1 MVFWL
6 AKNVAALPL
15 PGELEGVDRPSYR
28 ARTEPRAR
36 PPTTP
41 SPSWTGEGLFL
52 PRWRAPSPA
61 VFPPLPHRMSTQTAP
76 SPSAAT
82 ESGEPRVLKLGL
94 PKGSLQEATF
104 DLLDKAG
111 YSFSVRDRS
120 YFPSIDDDELS
131 AMLVRAQEMAKY
143 VQDGVFD
150 AGITG
155 LDWVAETGADVHV
168 VADLVYSKA
177 SMRPVRWVL
186 AVPEGSDIR
195 SVQDLEGKRIATE
208 VVNLT
213 KRWLAEHGVT
223 ADVEFSWGATEV
235 KAPDLVDAIVEVTET
250 GSSLRANKLRIAE
263 VLLESN
269 TQLIANK
276 AAWDD
281 DWKREKIE
289 NLALLM
295 EGAIRAEGRVGLKL
309 NVRRDDLK
317 AVVEVLP
324 ALRNPTISP
333 LFSDEWVAVETVVE
347 ERQVRRLI
355 PELKRLGAEG
365 IFEYP
370 LNKMIP

>member
-1 MVFWL
+1 
-6 AKNVAALPL
+6 
-15 PGELEGVDRPSYR
+15 
-28 ARTEPRAR
+28 
-36 PPTTP
+36 
-41 SPSWTGEGLFL
+41 
-52 PRWRAPSPA
+52 
-61 VFPPLPHRMSTQTAP
+61 MSTQTAP
-76 SPSAAT
+76 TDADAQT
-82 ESGEPRVLKLGL
+82 DGEVKLLRLGL
-94 PKGSLQEATF
+94 PKGSLQESTF

-111 YSFSVRDRS
+111 YAFSVRERS

-155 LDWVAETGADVHV
+155 LDWVAETSADVHV
-168 VADLVYSKA
+168 VADLIYSKA

-186 AVPEGSDIR
+186 AVPEDSDIH
-195 SVQDLEGKRIATE
+195 SVQDLQGKRIATE

-213 KRWLAEHGVT
+213 KRWLAKNGVE

-235 KAPDLVDAIVEVTET
+235 KAPELVDAIVEVTET
-250 GSSLRANKLRIAE
+250 GSSLRANNLRIVE
-263 VLLESN
+263 VLLQSN

-276 AAWDD
+276 AAWEDP
-281 DWKREKIE
+281 WKREKIE

-309 NVRRDDLK
+309 NVRRDDLQGI
-317 AVVEVLP
+317 VEMLP

-333 LFSDEWVAVETVVE
+333 LFSDEWVAVETIIE
-347 ERQVRRLI
+347 ERQVRKLI